1 MTKRRFASFSAA
13 FLLTSALS
21 TFPAFGQ
28 AIAERLPAN
37 RMATNLAGATT
48 AITTPDGFNPLEA
61 SDFELAQYG
70 FPPRPDAGLRPQA
83 FASWSR
89 VFPSVASPIS
99 PLVVDVS
106 IFKINAMK
114 SYVKP
119 IYYAVI
125 LFSIVLFGIF
135 HDGAELL
142 AEWRAARIADL
153 YETIGAE
160 FLDEPLRKHF
170 GQCAFADSVDT
181 FNRDE

>member
-89 VFPSVASPIS
+89 
-99 PLVVDVS
+99 
-106 IFKINAMK
+106 AMSHSK
-114 SYVKP
+114 TKMTPV
-119 IYYAVI
+119 
-125 LFSIVLFGIF
+125 
-135 HDGAELL
+135 
-142 AEWRAARIADL
+142 
-153 YETIGAE
+153 
-160 FLDEPLRKHF
+160 
-170 GQCAFADSVDT
+170 
-181 FNRDE
+181 